1 VAPRVNEHNGYSAR
15 VRFHLAILG
24 IDVEEWLNSLS
35 PYGELVLWAIIFAE
49 TGLLIG
55 FFLPG
60 DSLLFTAGILAGQG
74 KLDVAMVVIGAFVF
88 AVIGDQ
94 VGYTIGKRLGPRL
107 FSRPDSKI
115 FQQEYVDRTK
125 AFFEKHG
132 PRMIIIAR
140 FVPIVRTFAPTLAGV
155 GEMPRRTF
163 LKYNIVGAFIWAVGI
178 TLLGYALGDVIGDD
192 IDKYLLP
199 VVAVI
204 IVVSLI
210 PPFLEWRKARK
221 VKQAG
226 ATATQAVA
234 EAEELEEI
242 LNPDD

>member
-1 VAPRVNEHNGYSAR
+1 VPAVHL
-15 VRFHLAILG
+15 HLAILG
-24 IDVEEWLNSLS
+24 IDVEELLNSLS
-35 PYGELVLWAIIFAE
+35 PYGELVLWAIVFAE

-74 KLDVAMVVIGAFVF
+74 KLDVAMVIIGAFVF
-88 AVIGDQ
+88 AVLGDQ

-107 FSRPDSKI
+107 FRKPDSKI
-115 FQQEYVDRTK
+115 FQQEYVERTK

-132 PRMIIIAR
+132 PRTIILAR

-155 GEMPRRTF
+155 GEMPRKTF
-163 LKYNIVGAFIWAVGI
+163 LVYNVIGAFLWAVGI
-178 TLLGYALGDVIGDD
+178 TLLGYALGDVIGGD
-192 IDKYLLP
+192 IDTYLLP
-199 VVAVI
+199 VIAVI

-221 VKQAG
+221 VRQPG
-226 ATATQAVA
+226 ATAPEAVA
-234 EAEELEEI
+234 EVAELEEI

>member
-1 VAPRVNEHNGYSAR
+1 MPQLVA
-15 VRFHLAILG
+15 LLG
-24 IDVEEWLNSLS
+24 IDVEELLNSLS
-35 PYGELVLWAIIFAE
+35 PYGEIALWLIIFAE

-74 KLDVAMVVIGAFVF
+74 KLDIAMVVIGCFVA

-94 VGYTIGKRLGPRL
+94 VGFTIGQRLGPRL
-107 FSRPDSKI
+107 FRKPDSRL
-115 FQQEYVDRTK
+115 FQQEYVERTK

-132 PRMIIIAR
+132 PKTIVIAR
-140 FVPIVRTFAPTLAGV
+140 FVPVVRTFAPALAGV

-163 LKYNIVGAFIWAVGI
+163 LRYNVVGAFLWAVGV
-178 TLLGYALGDVIGDD
+178 TMLGYALGDVIGKD
-192 IDKYLLP
+192 IDAYLLP
-199 VVAVI
+199 IIALI

-221 VKQAG
+221 HPVEPASD
-226 ATATQAVA
+226 AAA
-234 EAEELEEI
+234 EAEAHELEEI
-242 LNPDD
+242 LHPDD

>member
-1 VAPRVNEHNGYSAR
+1 MPAVHL
-15 VRFHLAILG
+15 HLAILG
-24 IDVEEWLNSLS
+24 IDVEELLNSLS
-35 PYGELVLWAIIFAE
+35 PYGELVLWAIVFAE

-74 KLDVAMVVIGAFVF
+74 KLDVAMVIIGAFVF
-88 AVIGDQ
+88 AVLGDQ

-107 FSRPDSKI
+107 FRKPDSKI
-115 FQQEYVDRTK
+115 FQQEYVERTK

-132 PRMIIIAR
+132 PRTIILAR

-155 GEMPRRTF
+155 GEMPRKTF
-163 LKYNIVGAFIWAVGI
+163 LVYNVIGAFLWAVGI
-178 TLLGYALGDVIGDD
+178 TLLGYALGDVIGGD
-192 IDKYLLP
+192 IDTYLLP
-199 VVAVI
+199 VIAVI

-221 VKQAG
+221 VRQPG
-226 ATATQAVA
+226 ATAPEAVA
-234 EAEELEEI
+234 EVAELEEI